1 MSSGTPVDPAAG
13 SNFVY
18 SGMAEQGVEEGTLP
32 AHGSAFA
39 LSPRQMELERFWR
52 YYRCRNYDTRSVDWN
67 GQPVTS
73 GLDHEV
79 IVSQAYTPPGF
90 YDAGAMYPIKFR
102 RPYAPYY
109 LAKIIV
115 DRLSGLLF
123 SSSRQPTLSYP
134 GDEATEDYMRTVA
147 KVGRLWPAMAQAR
160 RFGGAMGSVAIGFN
174 IRDGKPIFETHDP
187 RWAIPTFKDR
197 HECILRK
204 LEKRYV
210 YPEYIRG
217 PEGEWLQVW
226 FWYRRVIDEKAD
238 EVWEKVPVEDGE
250 EPVWSYYES
259 SRIEHGLDL
268 CPVVWMQNTPEEDDI
283 DGDPDCWGIYDII
296 EEHDAL
302 MSQASRGVKA
312 NCDPTLWISSDEEV
326 DGPIAK
332 GSDNALKYEKGSS
345 AQYLEITGAGPK
357 AAREMAGELRE
368 RAYEIAAVVPDD
380 ITQVEKTATEIRA
393 RMARMTEK
401 ADALR
406 EQYGEMGIKR
416 IMEIA
421 EHVIRQSTGVRD
433 VERSFNDGEN
443 VEPIRRV
450 MRIDS
455 KLKLPPKYE
464 ENPETGTKT
473 PVQRV
478 LGPGSYLELQWP
490 RYFEPTL
497 EDISKAVTAAVTGMQ
512 GGVMDM
518 KMAITFL
525 KQYLPIEDE
534 EVIIK
539 RLEAAQDEQA
549 AMIEDQLAGAGF

>member
-18 SGMAEQGVEEGTLP
+18 SGMAQQGVEDGTLP

-39 LSPRQMELERFWR
+39 LSPRQLDLEKFWQ
-52 YYRCRNYDTRSVDWN
+52 YYRCRNYDTRAVDWN

-90 YDAGAMYPIKFR
+90 YDAGASYPIKFR

-115 DRLSGLLF
+115 DRFSGLLF
-123 SSSRQPTLSYP
+123 SQSRQPTLLYP

-147 KVGRLWPAMAQAR
+147 KVGRLWAAMAQAR
-160 RFGGAMGSVAIGFN
+160 RYGGAMGSAATGFV
-174 IRDGKPIFETHDP
+174 IVDGKPRFETHDP
-187 RWAIPTFKDR
+187 RWTKPIFKDR
-197 HECILRK
+197 HEGILRK
-204 LEKRYV
+204 IEKRYV
-210 YPEYIRG
+210 YPETVRDS
-217 PEGEWLQVW
+217 EGDWVEVW
-226 FWYRRVIDEKAD
+226 FWYRRVIDEHVD
-238 EVWEKVPVEDGE
+238 EVWEKVPVAEGD
-250 EPVWSYYES
+250 EPIWRKFDSNK
-259 SRIEHGLDL
+259 IEHALGI
-268 CPVVWMQNTPEEDDI
+268 CPVVWIQNTLEEDDI

-302 MSQASRGVKA
+302 MSQASRGLKA
-312 NCDPTLWISSDEEV
+312 NCDPTLFLSSDEDV
-326 DGPIAK
+326 AGPIQK
-332 GSDNALKYEKGSS
+332 GSDNALKYEKGAS
-345 AQYLEITGAGPK
+345 ASYLEITGAGPK
-357 AAREMAGELRE
+357 AAREMAGDLRE

-380 ITQVEKTATEIRA
+380 IAQVEKTATEIRA

-406 EQYGEMGIKR
+406 EQYGETGIKK

-421 EHVIRQSTGVRD
+421 EFVIRKAVGPRD
-433 VERSFNDGEN
+433 VEREFEDEG
-443 VEPIRRV
+443 VVPIKRV

-455 KLKLPPKYE
+455 KLDLPPRYE
-464 ENPETGTKT
+464 EQEDGTSI
-473 PVQRV
+473 PVPRA
-478 LGPGSYLELQWP
+478 LGPGSYLDLKWP

-497 EDISKAVTAAVTGMQ
+497 EDISKAVAAAVAGMQ

-534 EVIIK
+534 EVIVK
-539 RLEAAQDEQA
+539 RLEAAAAEAQTAAEEQFSG
-549 AMIEDQLAGAGF
+549 MF